1 MAADRPAGQ
10 ASIAQ
15 VATGSAAMPQAE
27 TDAARAARRRLLLIG
42 IPLFWS
48 SLYIYNAYLS
58 AYARTLGASLSLV
71 GIIVAA
77 YGFTQ
82 LVLRIPIGIASDRLG
97 RRKPFVLAGALAGAL
112 SAASMLIAPEPWVL
126 VLGRG
131 LAGVAAA
138 CWVPLSVLLVSS
150 YPKGE
155 VVRATSMATA
165 LGAVGMTVASAAG
178 GQLAQV
184 AGVRPPFLVGIGLGI
199 LTALLLARVTEAE
212 RTVRRPATLGTLL
225 AVGKT
230 PLLLTVSILA
240 LLNQYVSWAMT
251 QGFVPVYA
259 AELGASKAQLGI
271 LMSTWQ
277 ATYAAVSFLGAPIT
291 ARLGSRWTVA
301 LGMALSTVATLLT
314 PAAHTFAPLVA
325 LRFVHGVGVGVM
337 TPVLMAGVMFAVPEQ
352 KRGAAMG
359 FYQSIYAIGMVAGP
373 AISGVFGDSLGLAT
387 TFIVTGLIGLVTT
400 VLSVVLLPHT
410 MRQAE

>member
-1 MAADRPAGQ
+1 MAKRDDHSGAVVTPA
-10 ASIAQ
+10 IAP
-15 VATGSAAMPQAE
+15 AAEA
-27 TDAARAARRRLLLIG
+27 DAARVARRRLLLLG

-48 SLYIYNAYLS
+48 SLYVYNAYLS

-71 GIIVAA
+71 GVIVAA

-82 LVLRIPIGIASDRLG
+82 LLLRIPIGIASDRIG

-138 CWVPLSVLLVSS
+138 CWVPLSVLLVGS

-165 LGAVGMTVASAAG
+165 LGAIGMTAASAAG
-178 GQLAQV
+178 GQLAEM
-184 AGVRPPFLVGIGLGI
+184 AGVRPPFVVGVGLGI
-199 LTALLLARVTEAE
+199 ITALLLARVAEPE
-212 RTVRRPATLGTLL
+212 RTVRQPTSLGALL
-225 AVGKT
+225 TVGRT
-230 PLLLTVSILA
+230 PLLLAVSILA
-240 LLNQYVSWAMT
+240 LLNQYISWAMT

-259 AELGASKAQLGI
+259 ADLGASEAELGL

-277 ATYAAVSFLGAPIT
+277 ATYAAVSLLSALIAT
-291 ARLGSRWTVA
+291 RLGTRWTVA
-301 LGMALSTVATLLT
+301 LGMALTAIATLLT
-314 PAAHTFAPLVA
+314 PAAHALAPLVV
-325 LRFVHGVGVGVM
+325 LRFVHGAGVGVA
-337 TPVLMAGVMFAVPEQ
+337 TPVLMAGVMLAVPEA

-373 AISGVFGDSLGLAT
+373 AISGVFGDTLGLGT
-387 TFIVTGLIGLVTT
+387 TFILTGVIGLVTT
-400 VLSVVLLPHT
+400 FLSLILLPNA

>member
-1 MAADRPAGQ
+1 MAKRDDHSGAVVTPA
-10 ASIAQ
+10 IAP
-15 VATGSAAMPQAE
+15 AAEA
-27 TDAARAARRRLLLIG
+27 DAARVARRRLLLLG

-48 SLYIYNAYLS
+48 SLYVYNAYLS

-71 GIIVAA
+71 GVIVAA

-82 LVLRIPIGIASDRLG
+82 LLLRIPIGIASDRIG

-138 CWVPLSVLLVSS
+138 CWVPLSVLLVGS

-165 LGAVGMTVASAAG
+165 LGAIGMTAASAAG
-178 GQLAQV
+178 GQLAEM
-184 AGVRPPFLVGIGLGI
+184 AGVRPPFVVGVGLGI
-199 LTALLLARVTEAE
+199 ITALLLARVAEPE
-212 RTVRRPATLGTLL
+212 RTVRQPTSLGALL
-225 AVGKT
+225 TVGRT
-230 PLLLTVSILA
+230 PLLLAVSILA
-240 LLNQYVSWAMT
+240 LLNQYISWAMT

-259 AELGASKAQLGI
+259 ADLGASEAELGL

-277 ATYAAVSFLGAPIT
+277 ATYAAVSLLSALIAT
-291 ARLGSRWTVA
+291 RLGTRWTVA
-301 LGMALSTVATLLT
+301 LGMALTAIATRLT
-314 PAAHTFAPLVA
+314 PAAHALAPLVV
-325 LRFVHGVGVGVM
+325 LRFVHGAGVGVA
-337 TPVLMAGVMFAVPEQ
+337 TPVLMAGVMLAVPEA

-373 AISGVFGDSLGLAT
+373 AISGVFGDTLGLGT
-387 TFIVTGLIGLVTT
+387 TFILTGVIGLVTT
-400 VLSVVLLPHT
+400 FLSLILLPNA

>member
-1 MAADRPAGQ
+1 MGAERATSDMAAGGTAP
-10 ASIAQ
+10 
-15 VATGSAAMPQAE
+15 AAMPAE
-27 TDAARAARRRLLLIG
+27 VDAAHRARRRLLLLG

-71 GIIVAA
+71 GVIVAA

-184 AGVRPPFLVGIGLGI
+184 AGVRPPFLVGIGLGV

-212 RTVRRPATLGTLL
+212 RTVRRPTSLGTLL

-230 PLLLTVSILA
+230 PLLLAVSILA
-240 LLNQYVSWAMT
+240 LLNQYISWAMT

-259 AELGASKAQLGI
+259 AELGATKAQLGI

-301 LGMALSTVATLLT
+301 LGMALTTVATLLT
-314 PAAHTFAPLVA
+314 PATRAFWPLVA
-325 LRFVHGVGVGVM
+325 LRLVHGVGVGVT
-337 TPVLMAGVMFAVPEQ
+337 TPVLMAGVMFAVPDER
-352 KRGAAMG
+352 RGAAMG

-373 AISGVFGDSLGLAT
+373 AISGVFGDSLGLGT
-387 TFIVTGLIGLVTT
+387 TFIITGLIGLATT
-400 VLSVVLLPHT
+400 ALSVVLLPHT